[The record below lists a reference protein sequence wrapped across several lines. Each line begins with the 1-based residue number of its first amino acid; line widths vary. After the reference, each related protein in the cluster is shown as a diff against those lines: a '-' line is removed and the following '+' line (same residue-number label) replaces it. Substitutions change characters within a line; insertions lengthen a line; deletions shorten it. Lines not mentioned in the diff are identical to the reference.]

1 MKATGII
8 RRIDD
13 LGRIVIPK
21 EIRRQASV
29 REGSPMEFF
38 LEEEDN
44 SIILKPYS
52 PIRSFS
58 DRIIRIVK
66 EMARMS
72 RLKLSLYDCYN
83 KLTVDGFSHED
94 VKKWEN
100 FYNPT
105 TYKNGIVIPII
116 LDNETI
122 GYIFSENT
130 ERVDSLL
137 MIARYICAE
146 FSD

>member
-1 MKATGII
+1 MKATGTI

-29 REGSPMEFF
+29 REGSPMEIY
-38 LEEEDN
+38 LEEDK

-52 PIRSFS
+52 PIGSFS

-72 RLKLSLYDCYN
+72 HLKLSLYDCYN

-94 VKKWEN
+94 VEKWEN

-105 TYKNGIVIPII
+105 AYKNGIVIPII

-130 ERVDSLL
+130 ERIDSLL

-146 FSD
+146 FSE

>member
-21 EIRRQASV
+21 EVRRQASV
-29 REGSPMEFF
+29 REGSPMEIY
-38 LEEEDN
+38 LEEDK

-52 PIRSFS
+52 PVGSFS

-72 RLKLSLYDCYN
+72 HLKLSLYDCYN
-83 KLTVDGFSHED
+83 KLTIDGFSHEE
-94 VKKWEN
+94 VEKWES

-105 TYKNGIVIPII
+105 AYKNGIVIPII
-116 LDNETI
+116 LDGEKI

-130 ERVDSLL
+130 ERIDSLL

-146 FSD
+146 ISE

>member
-29 REGSPMEFF
+29 HEGEPMEIF
-38 LEEEDN
+38 LEEDK

-52 PIRSFS
+52 PIGSFS

-72 RLKLSLYDCYN
+72 HLKLSLYDCYN
-83 KLTVDGFSHED
+83 KLTIDGFSHED
-94 VKKWEN
+94 VKKWES

-105 TYKNGIVIPII
+105 AYKNGIVIPII
-116 LDNETI
+116 LDNETV

-130 ERVDSLL
+130 ERIDNLL

-146 FSD
+146 LSE